1 MRGGRT
7 VRGAALAALLAAPA
21 AAQDDFG
28 GLVEGQGREDVFYN
42 CGSCHSLRTV
52 TNQRLQRWRWDQL
65 LTWMVDE
72 QGMAE
77 PDPETRAAIL
87 EYLVA
92 HYGVPEGN

>member
-1 MRGGRT
+1 MRKAALAGS
-7 VRGAALAALLAAPA
+7 AALAALLAMPA
-21 AAQDDFG
+21 MGQDDFG
-28 GLVEGQGREDVFYN
+28 GLPEGPGREEVFYN
-42 CGSCHSLRTV
+42 CGACHSLRTV

-65 LTWMVDE
+65 LTWMVEE

-92 HYGVPEGN
+92 QFGVEGDG